1 MIKKFLKN
9 NWENIAIA
17 IALCVTAALSFV
29 DFISNEMA
37 YKLVLT
43 ADAALAISILMSS
56 YQSEK
61 SLEALKK
68 PTSNKVDR
76 IEHYRML
83 TKAIIDAKKTICVMT
98 IDPSLKKGNRATIP
112 EREIYYSAIEQIARR
127 RPDVVIERIY
137 GLPAEPNARLAKIE
151 WINEDLN
158 RFSSCIN
165 YHMYVFDW
173 KEFEYMPK
181 PLSLQI
187 VDDAFVG
194 FVNFHSEDSIF
205 GPGSDLCVEDKQVVQ
220 FLKLYYDDF
229 RNKCLKLKIGN
240 DINKSILQN
249 L

>member
-1 MIKKFLKN
+1 MIKKFFKN

-43 ADAALAISILMSS
+43 ADAALAISILLSS

-61 SLEALKK
+61 ALEALKK
-68 PTSNKVDR
+68 PTSYKVDR
-76 IEHYRML
+76 TEHYRML
-83 TKAIIDAKKTICVMT
+83 TKAVIEAKKTIYIMT

-127 RPDVVIERIY
+127 RPGVVIERVY
-137 GLPAEPNARLAKIE
+137 GLPAEPNARAEKIE
-151 WINEDLN
+151 WIKEDLN

-173 KEFEYMPK
+173 KEFGYMPK

-187 VDDAFVG
+187 VDDTFVG
-194 FVNFHSEDSIF
+194 FVNFHTEDGIF
-205 GPGSDLCVEDKQVVQ
+205 GSGRDLCVEDNQVVE

-229 RNKCLKLKIGN
+229 RNKCFKLKISN
-240 DINKSILQN
+240 DVDESILQN
-249 L
+249 